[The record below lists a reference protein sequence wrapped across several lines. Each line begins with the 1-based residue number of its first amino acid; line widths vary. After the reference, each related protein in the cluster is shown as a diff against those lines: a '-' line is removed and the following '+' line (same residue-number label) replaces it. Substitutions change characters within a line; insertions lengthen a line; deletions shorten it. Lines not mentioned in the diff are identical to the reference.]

1 MICYLG
7 QQISSNQ
14 IETGDGFLIC
24 KNVPIARTGKMQ
36 YLAHELQLD
45 GNPDKVIDVNRYPE
59 DVFDAAAVASFE
71 GVCVCDNHPPENL
84 IPETASAY
92 ARGHVQNVR
101 REGETLVG
109 DLHIIDANLI
119 NDIRTGVKREVS
131 CGYTCE
137 YVPDGTNYKQTR
149 IRGNHVAVVTLG
161 RAGHDIAIKDSKTIK
176 KEMGANKMVQFKKE
190 ILKLFG
196 QATKDATPEE
206 IEEMTETVNTLTEET
221 TNDEMIEKAPKG
233 DDLGSKLDRILSM
246 LVELDKKNDREE
258 KMERKMS
265 DETDI
270 DDLIEKL
277 SEAERKEEQAEKEA
291 QTIFES
297 KENENIYD
305 ACNQKIA
312 DAAKVEF
319 LKTIRPAVAGIT
331 DVRERAKVVD
341 AIIGTSSNMGGILG
355 AAQDNATK
363 NKNMRKSMDTI
374 CREQKELYDAFN
386 PHKSR
391 K

>member
-7 QQISSNQ
+7 QQISPNQ

-45 GNPDKVIDVNRYPE
+45 GNPDRVIDVNRYAE

-101 REGETLVG
+101 QDGETLVG

-137 YVPDGTNYKQTR
+137 YVPDGESFRQIK
-149 IRGNHVAVVTLG
+149 IRGNHVAVVQNG
-161 RAGHDIAIKDSKTIK
+161 RAGHEIAIKDSDTTK
-176 KEMGANKMVQFKKE
+176 KGGNKVSKLTHE

-196 QATKDATPEE
+196 VATKDASPEE
-206 IEEMTETVNTLTEET
+206 VAEMAATVSELTDAMQEEKAKDAMG
-221 TNDEMIEKAPKG
+221 EKAPKG
-233 DDLGSKLDRILSM
+233 DDLGSKLDTVIAM
-246 LVELDKKNDREE
+246 LKELDKKNDGEE
-258 KMERKMS
+258 KKMS

-277 SEAERKEEQAEKEA
+277 GGKQEEEAHTIIEDKEEQM
-291 QTIFES
+291 S
-297 KENENIYD
+297 D
-305 ACNQKIA
+305 ACGAKTA
-312 DAAKVEF
+312 DAARVEF
-319 LKTIRPAVAGIT
+319 LKKIRPAVAGIT
-331 DVRERAKVVD
+331 DATERAKVVD
-341 AIIGTSSNMGGILG
+341 AIIGADGNMGGILG
-355 AAQDNATK
+355 AAQDNAAQRR
-363 NKNMRKSMDTI
+363 NMRKSMDAI
-374 CREQKELYDAFN
+374 CQEQKELYDAFN
-386 PHKSR
+386 PHKN
-391 K
+391 KK